1 MRRGTFATERGSN
14 LDAALDDLKAAL
26 ALAPENKQAAKAL
39 RTCKKKR
46 KEQNERDRA
55 LFSKMMGPGKHIV
68 GLTSDE
74 RRKALTLD
82 KLNNTVASQVLG
94 RCASLPGCLRL

>member
-1 MRRGTFATERGSN
+1 M
-14 LDAALDDLKAAL
+14 DDLKAAL
-26 ALAPENKQAAKAL
+26 SFAPDNKQAAKAL

-68 GLTSDE
+68 GLTAEE

-82 KLNNTVASQVLG
+82 KLNNTVASQNLG
-94 RCASLPGCLRL
+94 RCARYSKLQAFACLPAWLSAWLGF